1 MNTKTAKISGM
12 LTIMVV
18 GCFCFSLKAYALPT
32 NPKEVLPPKEQNSVK
47 KAETGLLEYKNSEL
61 DEIKGQI
68 LQYVKGIKNKEKEIE
83 QLIQTIEK
91 LSKEIEEVNISIAQ
105 TERNIKAIE
114 LDIIHFEELI
124 KQEEATIKHEKML
137 IAQYVRE
144 IYELE
149 DVSVLQV
156 ALGKRMISDFL
167 DDKESM
173 EQIQKSI
180 NETVQEMKQR
190 KLTLEKAR
198 RELEIKK
205 QEQND
210 LRMLQEV
217 QKISLTEKSNQK
229 SFLLDNTKNEKIRF
243 EKLLSES
250 QEKFTSLRKEI
261 KLIGG
266 SEALSFERALEY
278 ATFVEN
284 KTGVKRAFILAILKQ
299 ESNWGQNTGTS
310 LYLDALS
317 RCVNRKKDEYRDR
330 YEYALTLAQKR
341 ENVFL
346 QVIQEL
352 NLPETML
359 VSACPRSY
367 LGTGGA
373 LGPAQFMP
381 DTWLGYKEQLTVLK
395 GSVPSPF
402 DIQDAMLAMGVKLAQ
417 AGANSQT
424 EEAEWKSAMIYF
436 AGGNWDN
443 PKFSFYGDSVMNL
456 AHAYQEEINKAQT
469 VAPTMRKQ

>member
-1 MNTKTAKISGM
+1 MNTKVAKTLIM
-12 LTIMVV
+12 LTIIAV
-18 GCFCFSLKAYALPT
+18 GYFYLPLKVQALA
-32 NPKEVLPPKEQNSVK
+32 PPKEQKPVQ
-47 KAETGLLEYKNSEL
+47 KAETGLLEYKQAEF

-68 LQYVKGIKNKEKEIE
+68 LQYAKGVKNKEKEIE
-83 QLIQTIEK
+83 QLTQVIQE
-91 LSKEIEEVNISIAQ
+91 LEQEIVKINASIAE
-105 TERNIKAIE
+105 TEKNIKNIE
-114 LDIIHFEELI
+114 LDILYYEKRIA
-124 KQEEATIKHEKML
+124 QEEATIKHEKILLAEYLRKM
-137 IAQYVRE
+137 
-144 IYELE
+144 YELE

-156 ALGKRMISDFL
+156 ALGKKMISDFL
-167 DDKESM
+167 NDKESM

-190 KLTLEKAR
+190 KLALEKAR

-210 LRMLQEV
+210 LKMLQEV
-217 QKISLTEKSNQK
+217 QRISATEKSNQK
-229 SFLLDNTKNEKIRF
+229 TFLLDNAKNEKIRF
-243 EKLLSES
+243 EKLLTES
-250 QEKFTSLRKEI
+250 REKFTSLRKEI

-266 SEALSFERALEY
+266 NEKLSFERALEY
-278 ATFVEN
+278 AAFVEN
-284 KTGVKRAFILAILKQ
+284 KTGVRRAFVLAILKQ
-299 ESNWGQNTGTS
+299 ESNWGQNTGIS

-317 RCVNRKKDEYRDR
+317 GCVNRKKDEYGDH

-341 ENVFL
+341 ENVF
-346 QVIQEL
+346 QRIIQEL
-352 NLPETML
+352 NLPETTL

-381 DTWLGYKEQLTVLK
+381 DTWLGYKEQLTTFK

-443 PKFSFYGDSVMNL
+443 PKFSFYGDSVINL
-456 AHAYQEEINKAQT
+456 ASAYQEEINKAQM
-469 VAPTMRKQ
+469 VAPAVSQKQ